1 MTFMRT
7 TAGINKVEH
16 AGRAGRMDAQIGFV
30 DELRRLLPTTMASL
44 SPISWLDLPRD
55 LVRPK
60 FSNI

>member
-1 MTFMRT
+1 MTTVRT
-7 TAGINKVEH
+7 TAGINKRED
-16 AGRAGRMDAQIGFV
+16 AGMIGTQIGFV

-44 SPISWLDLPRD
+44 SPISWLDPPRD